1 MMEVLSILEQKIVS
15 LVEFV
20 EKLHKQN
27 EILRS
32 ESEVLQ
38 KEIVELRAEN
48 AHFVE
53 ENMHITAKLHDLA
66 SCAQAESKELSELYQ
81 EKKYTKQV
89 VDDLIKSIESLVEK
103 ENQL

>member
-1 MMEVLSILEQKIVS
+1 MEVLSVLEQKIVS

-27 EILRS
+27 ELLRS
-32 ESEVLQ
+32 ESEALH

-53 ENMHITAKLHDLA
+53 ENMHITAKLHDITF
-66 SCAQAESKELSELYQ
+66 CAQAESKELSELHL